1 MRLSGLTFALL
12 TFSCVVLAGSA
23 VAVAAANP
31 QSPAAPTAP
40 LPGVRPENVLSPADV
55 EQLRQTIIGLHQ
67 RFEDQARI
75 LEGFDGRL
83 SALGSRLDQGLRPSD
98 LDSLRQSMG
107 TLVARVG
114 ETRTAVTQLAEALD
128 KTSADTGGKLVAAS
142 AQAARLQEQIASLA
156 VDLAR
161 WQKDLTARASA
172 VAAPAGVDLGMM
184 IAVVAVATLLLGS
197 LVFYF
202 GLKPREAPQT
212 EAVLAVAS
220 LGQQIGQIREHLAAQ
235 TVRPAPPGDPPLNET
250 ITRLQSLVER
260 LEASPTAP
268 EPAAG
273 APPAKSV
280 SPSPIATAETAAAP
294 AALWPEPFRDPA
306 SPLARWRTALESD
319 LSSSAHSSLPV
330 VAALLALR
338 VVVGRPAP
346 GAADVGNAVTALSE
360 ALHHYWQSLPGLTE
374 DEAVQA
380 SGDWIDAVRA
390 MIAVAAS
397 RLSIEQ
403 VVPAFRFDPD
413 TMQTVRQGSGNH
425 LTVAAVYSWVIRDLS
440 GERPKVLHRARVAT
454 T

>member
-1 MRLSGLTFALL
+1 LSGLTFALL

-23 VAVAAANP
+23 VAVAATNP

-55 EQLRQTIIGLHQ
+55 EQLRQTIKGLHQ

-128 KTSADTGGKLVAAS
+128 KTSSDTGGKLVAAS

-156 VDLAR
+156 DDLAR
-161 WQKDLTARASA
+161 WQRDLTARAAA
-172 VAAPAGVDLGMM
+172 VTAPAGVDLGTM
-184 IAVVAVATLLLGS
+184 IAVVAAATLLVGG
-197 LVFYF
+197 LVLYF
-202 GLKPREAPQT
+202 GLKPRGAPRT

-220 LGQQIGQIREHLAAQ
+220 LGQQIGQLREHLAAQ
-235 TVRPAPPGDPPLNET
+235 TARSAPPGEPPLNET
-250 ITRLQSLVER
+250 VTRLQSLIER
-260 LEASPTAP
+260 LEA
-268 EPAAG
+268 AATELATV

-280 SPSPIATAETAAAP
+280 SPSPIATAETAAGP

-346 GAADVGNAVTALSE
+346 GAADVGNAVAALSE
-360 ALHHYWQSLPGLTE
+360 ALHHYWQSLPDLTE
-374 DEAVQA
+374 DESVQA
-380 SGDWIDAVRA
+380 SGDWIDTVRA

-425 LTVAAVYSWVIRDLS
+425 LTVATVYSWVIRDLS
-440 GERPKVLHRARVAT
+440 GERPKVLYRARVAT